1 MRRRNEV
8 EYQVEWEVE
17 EWKGKCTSGPA
28 SALGNCSVLHEYAV
42 EEEGS
47 ENQESARWD
56 GWESQ
61 EEAKEV
67 VEAPQVIH
75 VLGFSRSG

>member
-1 MRRRNEV
+1 MNETRRRNEV
-8 EYQVEWEVE
+8 EYQE
-17 EWKGKCTSGPA
+17 EWKGKCTWEPA
-28 SALGNCSVLHEYAV
+28 SALANCSVLQEYAV

-47 ENQESARWD
+47 ENQEGSRWD

-75 VLGFSRSG
+75 VLGPRVFP